1 MVPPE
6 DWDFK
11 ILITDDAILDV
22 VRNPDPFIVWYVP
35 KLHLL
40 EADYVLERES
50 RDKVIQDLIA
60 YGGIERRNGWA
71 TGCPS

>member
-11 ILITDDAILDV
+11 ILITDEAILDV

-50 RDKVIQDLIA
+50 RDKVI
-60 YGGIERRNGWA
+60 
-71 TGCPS
+71 